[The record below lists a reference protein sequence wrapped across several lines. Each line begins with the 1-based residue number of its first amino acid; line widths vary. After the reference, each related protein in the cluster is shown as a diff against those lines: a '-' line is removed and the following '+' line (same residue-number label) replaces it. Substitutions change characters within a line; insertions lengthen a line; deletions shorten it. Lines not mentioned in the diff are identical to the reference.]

1 MMTTKRPKLNLRVLT
16 AALLALVMLVALG
29 GLAYAKPGKGK
40 GNKHADDAAAAQYQY
55 GPSGNQYGPSG
66 NQYGPSGKQYGKVKV
81 TLCHKGKKTITVGA
95 PAVKA
100 HLKHGDRLGHC

>member
-1 MMTTKRPKLNLRVLT
+1 MMTTKRPKLSLRVLT
-16 AALLALVMLVALG
+16 AALLTLVMLVALG

-40 GNKHADDAAAAQYQY
+40 GNKHENAAAAAQYEY
-55 GPSGNQYGPSG
+55 GPGED
-66 NQYGPSGKQYGKVKV
+66 QYGPSGKQYGKTKV

-100 HLKHGDRLGHC
+100 HLKHGDRLGPC